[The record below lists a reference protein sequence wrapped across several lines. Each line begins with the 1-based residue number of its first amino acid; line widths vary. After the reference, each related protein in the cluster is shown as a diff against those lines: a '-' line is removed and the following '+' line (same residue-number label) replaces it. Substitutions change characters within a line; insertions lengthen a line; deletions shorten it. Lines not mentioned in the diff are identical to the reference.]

1 MECIKNI
8 KCRLYLALLR
18 YDFNVSFLML
28 TILTFILG
36 GLLILVYGADRF
48 VIGALGTAKYLG
60 ISPLLCGILVVGLAT
75 SLPEALVS
83 ASAALEGSPL
93 LGVANALGSNIAN
106 IGLVLGVTL
115 LVATNR
121 VACPPMGR
129 DLALMLASML
139 AVCFVLIDLTLS
151 LGDGIFLS
159 ISLVVVLLFMVYRG
173 QVSADDSLV
182 VNKEFCRNPVIF
194 LPLVN
199 LFLGFIALIGGS
211 KLLVLGAI
219 DLARLWEI
227 SEAVIGLTIV
237 AIGTSLPELAASLMS
252 VIKGK
257 SDMAIGNII
266 GSNIFNSLGVL
277 AMPALLAPNFL
288 MPPEILFRDV
298 ISMVLISVILIVI
311 LLTRSTNGF
320 LTRSN
325 GFVLTFIFVGYQF
338 LLFTGI

>member
-1 MECIKNI
+1 
-8 KCRLYLALLR
+8 
-18 YDFNVSFLML
+18 ML
-28 TILTFILG
+28 TILTFIVG

-60 ISPLLCGILVVGLAT
+60 ISPLLCGIVIVGLAT
-75 SLPEALVS
+75 SLPEVLVS
-83 ASAALEGSPL
+83 ASAAIEGSPL

-106 IGLVLGVTL
+106 IGLVLGITL
-115 LVATNR
+115 LVSTNR
-121 VACPPMGR
+121 VDCPPIGR
-129 DLALMLASML
+129 DLALMVASML
-139 AVCFVLIDLTLS
+139 AVCFVLIDLNLS
-151 LGDGIFLS
+151 LTDGIFLLT
-159 ISLVVVLLFMVYRG
+159 SLVAVLLFVIYGG
-173 QVSADDSLV
+173 QVSADVSLAYSEECYRKPAV
-182 VNKEFCRNPVIF
+182 Y
-194 LPLVN
+194 LPLFN
-199 LFLGFIALIGGS
+199 LFLGLVGLIGGS
-211 KLLVLGAI
+211 KFLVLGAI
-219 DLARLWEI
+219 DLARLLEI

-237 AIGTSLPELAASLMS
+237 AVGTSLPELAASLMS

-277 AMPALLAPNFL
+277 AMPALLAPSFL

-311 LLTRSTNGF
+311 LLTRSANGF

-338 LLFTGI
+338 LLFTGM

>member
-1 MECIKNI
+1 M
-8 KCRLYLALLR
+8 
-18 YDFNVSFLML
+18 
-28 TILTFILG
+28 
-36 GLLILVYGADRF
+36 
-48 VIGALGTAKYLG
+48 
-60 ISPLLCGILVVGLAT
+60 
-75 SLPEALVS
+75 
-83 ASAALEGSPL
+83 
-93 LGVANALGSNIAN
+93 
-106 IGLVLGVTL
+106 
-115 LVATNR
+115 
-121 VACPPMGR
+121 
-129 DLALMLASML
+129 
-139 AVCFVLIDLTLS
+139 
-151 LGDGIFLS
+151 
-159 ISLVVVLLFMVYRG
+159 
-173 QVSADDSLV
+173 
-182 VNKEFCRNPVIF
+182 
-194 LPLVN
+194 
-199 LFLGFIALIGGS
+199 
-211 KLLVLGAI
+211 
-219 DLARLWEI
+219 
-227 SEAVIGLTIV
+227 